1 MKTQRMLLAALVIS
15 LVALPAAY
23 AKTTPSH
30 GAAVHGKVANLNESA
45 KTFTV
50 QAKAGANVD
59 LSWNGATK
67 VEHGPLKDGEQAAVR
82 YMTRDG
88 KNVATVI
95 NVARPAKTATAATTS
110 ATTAAKTVAKTPAKG
125 H

>member
-1 MKTQRMLLAALVIS
+1 MKTQRILLAALVLS
-15 LVALPAAY
+15 LVALPVAY

-30 GAAVHGKVANLNESA
+30 GVAVHGTVANLNDSA
-45 KTFTV
+45 KTFSV
-50 QAKAGANVD
+50 QPKTGAKVD

-67 VEHGPLKDGEQAAVR
+67 VEHGPLKDGEMAAVR

-95 NVARPAKTATAATTS
+95 NIAPPAKAAAAATTTS
-110 ATTAAKTVAKTPAKG
+110 TTAAKTATKTPAKV